1 MGELLKNARLSL
13 GLSQK
18 EMAAEVMS
26 VTQYSRIENDQ
37 QRIRL
42 TLSILL
48 CK

>member
-1 MGELLKNARLSL
+1 MGELLKNSRLSL

-37 QRIRL
+37 QRIRFDDL
-42 TLSILL
+42 V
-48 CK
+48 